1 MSGTGKS
8 ALLIGAT
15 GAVGKHV
22 LRELLAS
29 SEFVRVGEAGRRV
42 TPLEQL
48 GADVGAKLEQ
58 RTINF
63 EKLEEAGLKEG
74 RWDVV
79 FITLGTTRA
88 AAGSAAAFEK
98 IDREYV
104 VNSARAAKTDD
115 PDHKQSLVYC
125 SSTSANANSHLLY
138 VKSKGLTENALAGL
152 GYSDTI
158 IFRPGY
164 LANAERPSTRFGEAL
179 AGPLVKLASYV
190 SSSLQ
195 IDVSTLAKSFTRAG
209 HLGSAR
215 LPPVAEASE
224 SRTPDGAPFTLIGNR
239 GAEQLA
245 KAAL

>member
-29 SEFVRVGEAGRRV
+29 SEFTRIGEAGRRV

-48 GADVGAKLEQ
+48 GADAGAKLEQ
-58 RTINF
+58 RTVDF

-115 PDHKQSLVYC
+115 PAHKQRLVYC
-125 SSTSANANSHLLY
+125 SSMGANANSHALY
-138 VKSKGLTENALAGL
+138 IRSKGMTENALVRI

-158 IFRPGY
+158 IFRPGF
-164 LANAERPSTRFGEAL
+164 LANAGRSKTCAMH
-179 AGPLVKLASYV
+179 LASYV
-190 SSSLQ
+190 TSGLQ
-195 IDVSTLAKSFTRAG
+195 IDVSTLGKSFTRAG
-209 HLGSAR
+209 HLGSTR
-215 LPPVAEASE
+215 LPAVAGASE
-224 SRTPDGAPFTLIGNR
+224 ARTPDGAPFTIIGNR
-239 GAEQLA
+239 GAAQFA